1 MKITLNRD
9 DDALY
14 IRLDST
20 AAIVES
26 EEVEPGLVL
35 DFDGSGRVVAIE
47 VRALSARL
55 PSSERTSLDVETV

>member
-1 MKITLNRD
+1 MKIVLNRD

-26 EEVEPGLVL
+26 EEVETGVVL
-35 DFDGSGRVVAIE
+35 DFDGDGRVVAIE
-47 VRALSARL
+47 VRSLSQHFPA
-55 PSSERTSLDVETV
+55 SERASVDVETI

>member
-20 AAIVES
+20 APVIES

-35 DFDGSGRVVAIE
+35 DFDAGGRVVAIE
-47 VRALSARL
+47 VRALSERFPAGER
-55 PSSERTSLDVETV
+55 SSMDVETI